1 MIACLRLFTALCL
14 AALLAA
20 CASSPSSS
28 LGELPRTPDAS
39 IEQLLEQAATSK
51 TPEQAALLRLS
62 AADLAYRQKDNVR
75 AAKILE
81 QVPVD
86 QLKPAQ
92 QVFASTLSAELAMT
106 RNQPKA
112 ALTALSHPSLARL
125 GELPEEQQA
134 RTLSVQAAAL
144 EADGQTLSAAKARVQ
159 LAPLL
164 SANAASANNDAIWNL
179 VAALPSDQLQG
190 VATGNDTLAG
200 WASLALAVK
209 SAGTLEQQ
217 QSAIDTWRSQHPDHP
232 AALQLPLPLVKLK
245 ELASQPLTKIALL
258 LPQEGQL
265 AGVARALRDGFMAA
279 HFQAQQAGQKPPA
292 IEVFDSSRL
301 TSLDDFYRQAQ
312 AAGVQLVVGPLEKP
326 LVKQLASRPQLP
338 ITTLALNYSDAG
350 QNGPAQLFQFGLA
363 AEDEAREV
371 SRRARADGMVRA
383 VALVPRGEWGD
394 RVLKAFR
401 QDWEANGGTLL
412 AAEHIDQPV
421 ALAQQIADLF
431 QLRQSEG
438 RAKSLQ
444 NTVGGTVSAQ
454 PSRRQDIDFI
464 FLAATPQQGQQIK
477 PTLNFQ
483 YAGDVPVYA
492 TSHLYSASGDVNQ
505 YNDMNGIRF
514 CETPW
519 LLDTNNSLRQQVAT
533 QWPQAAGSLGRLYA
547 MGIDAYSLAP
557 RLGQLKALPDNRI
570 EGFSGSLSMNPNQR
584 IERQLPWAE
593 FSGGQ
598 VKRLPD
604 TPR

>member
-39 IEQLLEQAATSK
+39 IEQLLEKAASSK
-51 TPEQAALLRLS
+51 SAEDAALLRLS
-62 AADLAYRQKDNVR
+62 AADLAYKQKDFPR
-75 AAKILE
+75 AARILE
-81 QVPVD
+81 QVPLD
-86 QLKPAQ
+86 TLKPAQ
-92 QVFASTLSAELAMT
+92 QVFASTLGAELAMS

-112 ALTALSHPSLARL
+112 ALTALAHPSLQRVA
-125 GELPEEQQA
+125 ELPEEQQV
-134 RTLSVQAAAL
+134 RTYSVHAAAL
-144 EADGQTLSAAKARVQ
+144 EADGQALAAAQQRVL

-164 SANAASANNDAIWNL
+164 SGQAASANNDAIWAL
-179 VAALPSDQLQG
+179 VASLPAEQLQQP
-190 VATGNDTLAG
+190 GNDLTLAG
-200 WASLALAVK
+200 WTSLAFAVK

-217 QSAIDTWRSQHPDHP
+217 QAAIEAWIKQHPDHP
-232 AALQLPLPLVKLK
+232 AAQQLPLALTKLK

-258 LPQEGQL
+258 LPQEGPL

-279 HFQAQQAGQKPPA
+279 HFQAQQAGQQAPA
-292 IEVFDSSRL
+292 VQVFDSSRIG
-301 TSLDDFYRQAQ
+301 SLDDFYRQAQ
-312 AAGVQLVVGPLEKP
+312 AAGVQLVIGPLEKP
-326 LVKQLASRPQLP
+326 LVKQLAAKPQLP
-338 ITTLALNYSDAG
+338 ITTLALNYADAG
-350 QNGPAQLFQFGLA
+350 QKAPPQLFQFGLA

-371 SRRARADGMVRA
+371 ARRARADGMVRA
-383 VALVPRGEWGD
+383 VALVPSGEWGD
-394 RVLKAFR
+394 RVLAAFR
-401 QDWEANGGTLL
+401 QEWEGNGGTLL
-412 AAEHIDQPV
+412 AAERIAQPV

-444 NTVGGTVSAQ
+444 STVGGSIAAQ

-464 FLAATPQQGQQIK
+464 FLASTPQQAQQIK

-492 TSHLYSASGDVNQ
+492 TSNLYSASGDVNQ

-519 LLDTNNSLRQQVAT
+519 LLDTSNSLRQQVVQ

-557 RLGQLKALPDNRI
+557 RLGQLKALPDNRVL
-570 EGFSGSLSMNPNQR
+570 GLSGSLSMNANQR
-584 IERQLPWAE
+584 VERQLPWAE
-593 FSGGQ
+593 FAGGQ
-598 VKRLPD
+598 VRRLPD
-604 TPR
+604 TVR

>member
-1 MIACLRLFTALCL
+1 MIACLRLLSALCL
-14 AALLAA
+14 ATLLTA
-20 CASSPSSS
+20 CTSSPSSS
-28 LGELPRTPDAS
+28 LGDLPRTPDAS
-39 IEQLLEQAATSK
+39 IEQLLEQAANSK

-62 AADLAYRQKDNVR
+62 AADQAHRQQDNAR
-75 AAKILE
+75 SARILE
-81 QVPVD
+81 QV
-86 QLKPAQ
+86 QLESLKPAQ
-92 QVFASTLSAELAMT
+92 QVFASTLAAELALS

-125 GELPEEQQA
+125 NELPADQQA
-134 RTLSVQAAAL
+134 RTRSVHAAAF
-144 EADGQTLSAAKARVQ
+144 EADGQPLSAVQ
-159 LAPLL
+159 ERIALAPLL
-164 SANAASANNDAIWNL
+164 SGEAAAANNDAIWNL
-179 VAALPSDQLQG
+179 IASLPAEKLQSAG
-190 VATGNDTLAG
+190 TDTLAG
-200 WASLALAVK
+200 WSSLALAVK

-217 QSAIDTWRSQHPDHP
+217 QAAIDAWTAQHPEHP
-232 AALQLPLPLVKLK
+232 AALQLPSPLVKLK
-245 ELASQPLTKIALL
+245 SLTSQPLTKIALL

-279 HFQAQQAGQKPPA
+279 HFQAQQAGQNPPA
-292 IEVFDSSRL
+292 IQVFDSSRL

-326 LVKQLASRPQLP
+326 LVKQLAAYPQLP

-350 QNGPAQLFQFGLA
+350 QANPPQLFQFGLA

-371 SRRARADGMVRA
+371 SRRAYADGMRRA
-383 VALVPRGEWGD
+383 VALVPSGEWGD

-401 QDWEANGGTLL
+401 QDWEAKGGTLL
-412 AAEHIDQPV
+412 AAEHVAQPV

-444 NTVGGTVSAQ
+444 STVGGNVSAQ

-464 FLAATPQQGQQIK
+464 FLAATPQQAQQIK

-492 TSHLYSASGDVNQ
+492 TSNVYSASGDVNQ
-505 YNDMNGIRF
+505 YNDMTGIRF

-519 LLDTNNSLRQQVAT
+519 LLDSSNSLRQQVVR

-547 MGIDAYSLAP
+547 MGVDAYSLAP
-557 RLGQLKALPDNRI
+557 RLGQLKTLPDNRI
-570 EGFSGSLSMNPNQR
+570 EGLSGSLSMSPTQR

>member
-1 MIACLRLFTALCL
+1 MIACLRLLTALCL

-51 TPEQAALLRLS
+51 NPDEAALLRLS

-75 AAKILE
+75 AARILE
-81 QVPVD
+81 QVPVE

-92 QVFASTLSAELAMT
+92 QIFASTLSAELAMS

-112 ALTALSHPSLARL
+112 ALTALSHPSLGRL
-125 GELPEEQQA
+125 GELPDEQQR
-134 RTLSVQAAAL
+134 RTRSVQASVL
-144 EADGQTLSAAKARVQ
+144 EANGQTLAAAQTRVD

-164 SANAASANNDAIWNL
+164 SGDAASANNDAIWNL
-179 VAALPSDQLQG
+179 VAALPSDQLQ
-190 VATGNDTLAG
+190 AASTGTGTLAG

-217 QSAIDTWRSQHPDHP
+217 QAAIDNWRKQNPEHP
-232 AALQLPLPLVKLK
+232 AAVQLPLPLVKLK

-312 AAGVQLVVGPLEKP
+312 AAGAQLVVGPLEKN
-326 LVKQLASRPQLP
+326 LVKQLAARPQLP
-338 ITTLALNYSDAG
+338 ITTLALNYSEAG
-350 QNGPAQLFQFGLA
+350 QTGPAQLFQFGLA

-412 AAEHIDQPV
+412 AAEHIGQPV
-421 ALAQQIADLF
+421 ELAQQIADLF

-444 NTVGGTVSAQ
+444 STVGGTVSAQ
-454 PSRRQDIDFI
+454 PSRRQDIDFL

-505 YNDMNGIRF
+505 YNDMNGVRF

-519 LLDTNNSLRQQVAT
+519 LLDTNNSLRQQVVT

-570 EGFSGSLSMNPNQR
+570 EGLSGSLSMNPNQR

-598 VKRLPD
+598 IKRLPD

>member
-39 IEQLLEQAATSK
+39 IEQLLEKAASSK
-51 TPEQAALLRLS
+51 SAEDAALLRLS
-62 AADLAYRQKDNVR
+62 AADLAYRQKDFPR
-75 AAKILE
+75 AARILE
-81 QVPVD
+81 QVPLD
-86 QLKPAQ
+86 TLKPAQ
-92 QVFASTLSAELAMT
+92 QVFASTLGAELAMS

-112 ALTALSHPSLARL
+112 ALAALAHPSLQRVA
-125 GELPEEQQA
+125 ELPKEQQA
-134 RTLSVQAAAL
+134 RTYSVHAAAL
-144 EADGQTLSAAKARVQ
+144 EADGQALPAAQQRVL

-164 SANAASANNDAIWNL
+164 SGQAVSANNDAIWAL
-179 VAALPSDQLQG
+179 VASLPAEQLQQP
-190 VATGNDTLAG
+190 GNDQTLAG
-200 WASLALAVK
+200 WTSLAFAVK

-217 QSAIDTWRSQHPDHP
+217 QAAIDAWVKQHPDHP
-232 AALQLPLPLVKLK
+232 AAQQLPLALTKLK

-258 LPQEGQL
+258 LPQEGPL

-279 HFQAQQAGQKPPA
+279 HFQAQQAGQQAPA
-292 IEVFDSSRL
+292 VQVFDSSRIG
-301 TSLDDFYRQAQ
+301 SLDDFYRQAQ
-312 AAGVQLVVGPLEKP
+312 AAGVQLVIGPLEKP
-326 LVKQLASRPQLP
+326 LVKQLAAKPQLP
-338 ITTLALNYSDAG
+338 ITTLALNYADAG
-350 QNGPAQLFQFGLA
+350 QKAPPQLFQFGLA

-371 SRRARADGMVRA
+371 ARRARADGMVRA
-383 VALVPRGEWGD
+383 VALVPSGEWGD
-394 RVLKAFR
+394 RVLAAFR
-401 QDWEANGGTLL
+401 QDWEGNGGTLL
-412 AAEHIDQPV
+412 AAERIAQPV

-444 NTVGGTVSAQ
+444 STVGGSIAAQ

-464 FLAATPQQGQQIK
+464 FLASTPQQAQQIK

-492 TSHLYSASGDVNQ
+492 TSNLYSASGDVNQ

-519 LLDTNNSLRQQVAT
+519 LLDTSNSLRQQVVQ

-547 MGIDAYSLAP
+547 MGVDAYSLAP
-557 RLGQLKALPDNRI
+557 RLGQLKALPDNRVL
-570 EGFSGSLSMNPNQR
+570 GLSGSLSMNANQR
-584 IERQLPWAE
+584 VERQLPWAE
-593 FSGGQ
+593 FVRGQ
-598 VKRLPD
+598 VQRLPD
-604 TPR
+604 TAR

>member
-39 IEQLLEQAATSK
+39 IEQLLEQAASSK
-51 TPEQAALLRLS
+51 SPEEAALLRLS
-62 AADLAYRQKDNVR
+62 AADQAYRQKDFPGATR
-75 AAKILE
+75 ILE
-81 QVPVD
+81 QVPLES
-86 QLKPAQ
+86 LKPAQ
-92 QVFASTLSAELAMT
+92 QVFASTLAAELAMS

-112 ALTALSHPSLARL
+112 ALAALAHPSLARV
-125 GELPEEQQA
+125 GELPEDLQV
-134 RTLSVQAAAL
+134 RTYSVHAAAL
-144 EADGQTLSAAKARVQ
+144 EADGQTLPAAQQRVL

-164 SANAASANNDAIWNL
+164 SGDAATANNDAIWAL
-179 VAALPSDQLQG
+179 VAALPPEQLQT
-190 VATGNDTLAG
+190 TGTDTLAG
-200 WASLALAVK
+200 WTSLALAVK

-217 QSAIDTWRSQHPDHP
+217 QAAIDSWRAQHAGHP
-232 AALQLPLPLVKLK
+232 AALQLPLPLAKLK

-258 LPQEGQL
+258 LPQEGPL
-265 AGVARALRDGFMAA
+265 ANVARALRDGFMAA
-279 HFQAQQAGQKPPA
+279 HFQAQQSGQPAPA
-292 IEVFDSSRL
+292 IQVFDSSRL
-301 TSLDDFYRQAQ
+301 TSVDDFYRQAQ
-312 AAGVQLVVGPLEKP
+312 AAGAQLVIGPLEKP
-326 LVKQLASRPQLP
+326 LVKQLAAMAQLP
-338 ITTLALNYSDAG
+338 IPTLALNYADAG
-350 QNGPAQLFQFGLA
+350 QKAPPQLFQFGLA

-371 SRRARADGMVRA
+371 SRRAHADGMVRA
-383 VALVPRGEWGD
+383 VALVPSGEWGD

-401 QDWEANGGTLL
+401 EDWEAKGGTLL
-412 AAEHIDQPV
+412 AADRVAQPV

-438 RAKSLQ
+438 RAQSLQ
-444 NTVGGTVSAQ
+444 SAVGGNVAAQ
-454 PSRRQDIDFI
+454 PSRRQDIDFL
-464 FLAATPQQGQQIK
+464 FLAATPQQAQQIK

-492 TSHLYSASGDVNQ
+492 TSNVYSASGDVNQ
-505 YNDMNGIRF
+505 YNDMTGIRF

-519 LLDTNNSLRQQVAT
+519 LLDTSNGLRQQVVS

-547 MGIDAYSLAP
+547 MGVDAYSLAP
-557 RLGQLKALPDNRI
+557 RLDQLKALPDNRV
-570 EGFSGSLSMNPNQR
+570 EGMSGSLGMNANQR

-593 FSGGQ
+593 FAGGQ

>member
-39 IEQLLEQAATSK
+39 IEQLLEKAASSK
-51 TPEQAALLRLS
+51 SAEDAALLRLS
-62 AADLAYRQKDNVR
+62 AADLAYKQKDFPR
-75 AAKILE
+75 AARILE
-81 QVPVD
+81 QVPLD
-86 QLKPAQ
+86 TLKPAQ
-92 QVFASTLSAELAMT
+92 QVFASTLGAELAMS

-112 ALTALSHPSLARL
+112 ALTALAHPSLQRVS
-125 GELPEEQQA
+125 ELPEQQQA
-134 RTLSVQAAAL
+134 RTYSVHAAAL
-144 EADGQTLSAAKARVQ
+144 EADGQALAAAQQRVL

-164 SANAASANNDAIWNL
+164 SGQAASANNDAIWAL
-179 VAALPSDQLQG
+179 VASLPAEQLQQP
-190 VATGNDTLAG
+190 GNDQTLAG
-200 WASLALAVK
+200 WTSLAFAVK

-217 QSAIDTWRSQHPDHP
+217 QAAIEAWVKQHPDHP
-232 AALQLPLPLVKLK
+232 AAQQLPLALTKLK

-258 LPQEGQL
+258 LPQEGPL

-279 HFQAQQAGQKPPA
+279 HFQAQQAGQQAPA
-292 IEVFDSSRL
+292 VQVFDSSRIG
-301 TSLDDFYRQAQ
+301 SLDDFYRQAQ
-312 AAGVQLVVGPLEKP
+312 AAGVQLVIGPLEKP
-326 LVKQLASRPQLP
+326 LVKQLAAKPQLP
-338 ITTLALNYSDAG
+338 ITTLALNYADAG
-350 QNGPAQLFQFGLA
+350 QKAPPQLFQFGLA

-371 SRRARADGMVRA
+371 ARRARADGMVRA
-383 VALVPRGEWGD
+383 VALVPSGEWGD
-394 RVLKAFR
+394 RVLAAFR
-401 QDWEANGGTLL
+401 QDWEGNGGTLL
-412 AAEHIDQPV
+412 AAERIAQPV

-444 NTVGGTVSAQ
+444 STVGGSIAAQ

-464 FLAATPQQGQQIK
+464 FLASTPQQAQQIK

-492 TSHLYSASGDVNQ
+492 TSNLYSASGDVNQ

-519 LLDTNNSLRQQVAT
+519 LLDTSNSLRQQVVQ

-557 RLGQLKALPDNRI
+557 RLGQLKALPDNRVL
-570 EGFSGSLSMNPNQR
+570 GLSGSLSMNANQR

-593 FSGGQ
+593 FAGGQ
-598 VKRLPD
+598 VQRLPD

>member
-39 IEQLLEQAATSK
+39 IEQLLEKAASSK
-51 TPEQAALLRLS
+51 NAEDAALLRLS
-62 AADLAYRQKDNVR
+62 AADQAYRQKDFPR
-75 AAKILE
+75 AARILE
-81 QVPVD
+81 QVPMD
-86 QLKPAQ
+86 SLKPAQ
-92 QVFASTLSAELAMT
+92 QVFASTLAAELAMS

-112 ALTALSHPSLARL
+112 ALSALSHPSLDRL

-134 RTLSVQAAAL
+134 RTYNVHAAAL
-144 EADGQTLSAAKARVQ
+144 EADGQALAAAQQRVL

-164 SANAASANNDAIWNL
+164 SDQASSANNDAIWAL
-179 VAALPSDQLQG
+179 VASLPTEQLQP
-190 VATGNDTLAG
+190 TGNDTLAG
-200 WASLALAVK
+200 WVSLALAVK

-217 QSAIDTWRSQHPDHP
+217 QDAIDAWRNQHPEHP
-232 AALQLPLPLVKLK
+232 AAVQLPLPLVKLK

-258 LPQEGQL
+258 LPQEGPL

-279 HFQAQQAGQKPPA
+279 HFQAQQAGQPA
-292 IEVFDSSRL
+292 PAVQVFDSSRL
-301 TSLDDFYRQAQ
+301 TSLDDFYRQAE
-312 AAGVQLVVGPLEKP
+312 AAGVQLVVGPLDKP
-326 LVKQLASRPQLP
+326 LVKQLAAYPQLP
-338 ITTLALNYSDAG
+338 ITTLALNYADAG
-350 QNGPAQLFQFGLA
+350 QKAPPQLFQFGLA

-371 SRRARADGMVRA
+371 SRRAHADGMVRA
-383 VALVPRGEWGD
+383 VALVPSGEWGD
-394 RVLKAFR
+394 RVLSAFR
-401 QDWEANGGTLL
+401 QDWEARGGTLL
-412 AAEHIDQPV
+412 AAEHIAQPV

-431 QLRQSEG
+431 QLRQSES

-444 NTVGGTVSAQ
+444 STVGGNVAAQ

-464 FLAATPQQGQQIK
+464 FLAATPQQAQQIK

-492 TSHLYSASGDVNQ
+492 TSNVYSASGDVNQ
-505 YNDMNGIRF
+505 YNDMTGIRF

-519 LLDTNNSLRQQVAT
+519 LLDSSNNLRQQVVS

-547 MGIDAYSLAP
+547 MGVDAYSLAP
-557 RLGQLKALPDNRI
+557 RLGQLKALPDNRV
-570 EGFSGSLSMNPNQR
+570 EGLSGSLSVNTSQR
-584 IERQLPWAE
+584 VERQLPWAE
-593 FSGGQ
+593 FTGGQ

>member
-1 MIACLRLFTALCL
+1 MIACLRLLTALCL

-39 IEQLLEQAATSK
+39 IEQLLEKAASSK
-51 TPEQAALLRLS
+51 SAEDAALLRLS
-62 AADLAYRQKDNVR
+62 AADLAYKQKDFPR
-75 AAKILE
+75 AARILE
-81 QVPVD
+81 QVPLD
-86 QLKPAQ
+86 TLKPAQ
-92 QVFASTLSAELAMT
+92 QVFASTLAAELAMS

-112 ALTALSHPSLARL
+112 ALAALAHPSLQRVA
-125 GELPEEQQA
+125 ELPKEQQA
-134 RTLSVQAAAL
+134 RTYSVHAAAL
-144 EADGQTLSAAKARVQ
+144 EADGQALAAAQQRVL

-164 SANAASANNDAIWNL
+164 SGQAASANNDATWAL
-179 VAALPSDQLQG
+179 VASLPAEQLQQP
-190 VATGNDTLAG
+190 GNDQTLNG

-217 QSAIDTWRSQHPDHP
+217 QAAIEAWVKQHPDHP
-232 AALQLPLPLVKLK
+232 AAQQLPLALTKLK

-258 LPQEGQL
+258 LPQEGPL

-279 HFQAQQAGQKPPA
+279 HFQAQQAGQPA
-292 IEVFDSSRL
+292 PAVQVFDSSRIG
-301 TSLDDFYRQAQ
+301 SLDDFYRQAQ
-312 AAGVQLVVGPLEKP
+312 AAGVQLVIGPLEKP
-326 LVKQLASRPQLP
+326 LVKQLASKPQLP
-338 ITTLALNYSDAG
+338 ITTLALNYADAG
-350 QNGPAQLFQFGLA
+350 QVAPPQLFQFGLA

-371 SRRARADGMVRA
+371 ARRARADGMVRA
-383 VALVPRGEWGD
+383 VALVPSGEWGD
-394 RVLKAFR
+394 RVLAAFR
-401 QDWEANGGTLL
+401 QDWEGNGGTVL
-412 AAEHIDQPV
+412 AAQRIAQPV

-444 NTVGGTVSAQ
+444 STVGGSIAAQ

-464 FLAATPQQGQQIK
+464 FLASTPQQAQQIK

-492 TSHLYSASGDVNQ
+492 TSNLYSASGDVNQ

-519 LLDTNNSLRQQVAT
+519 LLDTSNSLRQQVVQ

-547 MGIDAYSLAP
+547 MGVDAYSLAP
-557 RLGQLKALPDNRI
+557 RLGQLKALPDNRVQ
-570 EGFSGSLSMNPNQR
+570 GLSGSLSINANQR
-584 IERQLPWAE
+584 VERQLPWAE
-593 FSGGQ
+593 FAGGQ

>member
-1 MIACLRLFTALCL
+1 MIACLRLLTALCL

-39 IEQLLEQAATSK
+39 IEQLLDQAATSK
-51 TPEQAALLRLS
+51 SPEDAALLRLS
-62 AADLAYRQKDNVR
+62 AADLAYKQKDYPR
-75 AAKILE
+75 AARILE
-81 QVPVD
+81 QVPLD
-86 QLKPAQ
+86 PLKPAQ
-92 QVFASTLSAELAMT
+92 QVFASTLSAELAMS

-112 ALTALSHPSLARL
+112 ALTALAHPSLQRL
-125 GELPEEQQA
+125 GEMPAELQV
-134 RTLSVQAAAL
+134 RTYSVHAAAL
-144 EADGQTLSAAKARVQ
+144 EADDQTLAAAQQRVQ

-164 SANAASANNDAIWNL
+164 SDQATSANNDAIWAL
-179 VAALPSDQLQG
+179 VAALPAEQLQS
-190 VATGNDTLAG
+190 TGNDTLAG
-200 WASLALAVK
+200 WTSLALAVK

-217 QSAIDTWRSQHPDHP
+217 QAAIDAWRNQHPEHP
-232 AALQLPLPLVKLK
+232 AAKQLPTALTKLK

-258 LPQEGQL
+258 LPQEGSL

-279 HFQAQQAGQKPPA
+279 HFQAQQAGQQAPA
-292 IEVFDSSRL
+292 IQVYDSSRIS
-301 TSLDDFYRQAQ
+301 SLDDFYRQAQ
-312 AAGVQLVVGPLEKP
+312 ADGVQLVVGPLEKP
-326 LVKQLASRPQLP
+326 LVKKLAAYPQLP
-338 ITTLALNYSDAG
+338 LPTLALNYAEAG
-350 QNGPAQLFQFGLA
+350 QSAPPQLFQFGLA

-371 SRRARADGMVRA
+371 SRRARADGLVRA
-383 VALVPRGEWGD
+383 VALVPSGEWGD
-394 RVLKAFR
+394 RVLAAFR
-401 QDWEANGGTLL
+401 KDWESNGGTLL
-412 AAEHIDQPV
+412 AAERIAQPV
-421 ALAQQIADLF
+421 ALAQQIAELF

-444 NTVGGTVSAQ
+444 STVGGNIAAQ

-464 FLAATPQQGQQIK
+464 FLAATPQQAQQIK

-492 TSHLYSASGDVNQ
+492 TSNLYSASGDVNQ
-505 YNDMNGIRF
+505 YNDMTGIRF

-519 LLDTNNSLRQQVAT
+519 LLDSSNSLRQQVVQ

-547 MGIDAYSLAP
+547 MGVDAYSLAP
-557 RLGQLKALPDNRI
+557 RLGQMKALPDNRVQ
-570 EGFSGSLSMNPNQR
+570 GLSGSLSMNPSQR

-593 FSGGQ
+593 FAGGQ